1 VADHILLVEDDS
13 DAAALVS
20 SNLQKIG
27 FSVDHVEN
35 GVEGLDRALGGMY
48 SLVILDWNL
57 PGLDGMEVCRKLRAA
72 GSRIPLLMLTARTDE
87 IDRVL
92 GLEIGADDYIAKP
105 FSMRELLARVRC
117 LLRRAAAY
125 LPSLEQGAGAQVLIR
140 GELRID
146 LGQRSVT
153 LEGRKLPLTLT
164 EFEILA
170 LLASSPGWAYP
181 RNTIAREALG
191 YDRDVYEMVVSTH
204 VQRLRKK
211 LEPDPEHPR
220 YVLTGRGVGY
230 RFPSLDELNSA
241 KSGGKSGG
249 KP

>member
-13 DAAALVS
+13 DAAALVA

-35 GVEGLDRALGGMY
+35 GLEGLDRALGGMY

-72 GSRIPLLMLTARTDE
+72 GSQIPLLMLTARTDE

-117 LLRRAAAY
+117 LLRRVAANIT
-125 LPSLEQGAGAQVLIR
+125 SVEQGAGSQVLIR

-153 LEGRKLPLTLT
+153 LDSSSTPRCSIFSSSKDLTHHWSGV
-164 EFEILA
+164 A
-170 LLASSPGWAYP
+170 LCAASSPGVVGETCWTVGGSATP
-181 RNTIAREALG
+181 TVWNTLP
-191 YDRDVYEMVVSTH
+191 H
-204 VQRLRKK
+204 V
-211 LEPDPEHPR
+211 P
-220 YVLTGRGVGY
+220 
-230 RFPSLDELNSA
+230 
-241 KSGGKSGG
+241 
-249 KP
+249 